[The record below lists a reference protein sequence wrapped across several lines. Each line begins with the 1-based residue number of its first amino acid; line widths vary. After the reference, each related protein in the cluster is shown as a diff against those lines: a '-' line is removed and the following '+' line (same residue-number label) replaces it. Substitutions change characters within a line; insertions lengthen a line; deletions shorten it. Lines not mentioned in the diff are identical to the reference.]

1 MRLTALEAHAVCAAL
16 VAADLVARA
25 MRIQWILRGLGHRT
39 GFVEAFTLNAF
50 GDGACAVTP
59 MRAGGEP
66 ARLGGMLRAG
76 VPAAA
81 GVIAIGLEVLAAW
94 PVTILAAGWMAW
106 RHAPAWWA
114 EAGPQL
120 KAGLAG
126 AWPWVTAVAAVSAVA
141 WWVARRG
148 GGGAPKVR
156 RPLRRALVYLR
167 RMPAWLPIATAPLSL
182 VNLVA
187 RVAILPVL
195 ALTLADPPAMG
206 PLWLGSFALLYAQL
220 VLPTPS
226 GAGAVELGFL
236 HGAAGQL
243 GGAEASLLVAWR
255 FYTSGV
261 GILLGGWL
269 AVRIY
274 GAPALRRLA
283 AVAGV
288 RSP

>member
-1 MRLTALEAHAVCAAL
+1 MSIERSCSGDAMRLTALEAHAACAAL

-25 MRIQWILRGLGHRT
+25 WRIQWILRGLGHRT

-50 GDGACAVTP
+50 GDVACAVTP

-167 RMPAWLPIATAPLSL
+167 RMPACRWTHQSLSIIQSETGSCRWRTRLP
-182 VNLVA
+182 
-187 RVAILPVL
+187 AIQQAL
-195 ALTLADPPAMG
+195 AG
-206 PLWLGSFALLYAQL
+206 
-220 VLPTPS
+220 TP
-226 GAGAVELGFL
+226 
-236 HGAAGQL
+236 
-243 GGAEASLLVAWR
+243 
-255 FYTSGV
+255 
-261 GILLGGWL
+261 
-269 AVRIY
+269 
-274 GAPALRRLA
+274 
-283 AVAGV
+283 
-288 RSP
+288 